1 MFGQHCASE
10 RAGARARART
20 RSRSSFWFCVVVV
33 VLLLFLYAAQLRY
46 LCKYLLVFH
55 VRSLTHSV
63 LSCKRAERKAKE
75 KKIQRLQWK
84 SVGVSIAL
92 DFDSCLYTCSAISG
106 IRKLYTI
113 HIWMDDEYTEEKKTT
128 KKSKPHNTN
137 SGSRQ
142 QRHQQ
147 NRSLFILLYS
157 FKCGMATYFQR
168 QRFGSM
174 LSPIQLHALRYDVNK
189 REICAWYTYKCQLQ
203 HRMLLVCEKHERER
217 CVRVRAHARV
227 NKILS
232 SCSLLLA
239 RSLCLRGARCFFRS
253 LQVYR
258 L

>member
-10 RAGARARART
+10 WAGARART

-33 VLLLFLYAAQLRY
+33 VLLLFLYAARLRY
-46 LCKYLLVFH
+46 LCTYLLVFH

-75 KKIQRLQWK
+75 KKYNAYNENRLACRLLWILIH
-84 SVGVSIAL
+84 VCTHARL
-92 DFDSCLYTCSAISG
+92 CG

-203 HRMLLVCEKHERER
+203 HRTLLVCEKHERER
-217 CVRVRAHARV
+217 RVRVRAHARV